1 MARHV
6 TQLIRLFWFQKQVKL
21 TDHLDLQFDS
31 IDYAFGIVKK
41 ERVRYNIRNKDELK
55 AALSWGNYHTIL
67 ELESF

>member
-31 IDYAFGIVKK
+31 IDYAFGIVQK
-41 ERVRYNIRNKDELK
+41 ERVRYNIRNKDE
-55 AALSWGNYHTIL
+55 AALRWGNYHIIL